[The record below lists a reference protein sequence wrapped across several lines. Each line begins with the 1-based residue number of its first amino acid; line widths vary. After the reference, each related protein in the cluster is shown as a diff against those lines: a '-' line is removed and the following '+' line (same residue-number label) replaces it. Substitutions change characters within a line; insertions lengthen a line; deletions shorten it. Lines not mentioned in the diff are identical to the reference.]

1 MFSYTHHFSALSR
14 MLGLSVG
21 IFFSISTHIFA
32 QKNQKENFNQQ
43 ITFTGDN
50 NFLLFNGDD
59 GYYTSGVFLRYDRLR
74 SKSLHKKQVF
84 SFELGQQL
92 YTAYSRKILPNP
104 TSQFPGGLSQIDRP
118 VAGYLFAKSSL
129 STVFNNNILLSVG
142 VSAGSVGNHSYGR
155 EIYAFWHSVVGVK
168 SHWNWVWDY
177 QVEDKLGANAH
188 VTVALPVV
196 HNNQRFQLTPVTEAT
211 AGTSFTELTQAVVIQ
226 YGRLLK
232 MHNSSFWQTRLQSN
246 SDPENNTFELFLYLK
261 PAITYQLYN
270 ATIEG
275 SRYASE
281 QRGIT
286 DKPMSWVGSYTAG
299 LCFAKARYSLSYQ
312 FVVQTREAKR
322 QFHHQ
327 SHASISM
334 TYRFGN

>member
-1 MFSYTHHFSALSR
+1 MVY
-14 MLGLSVG
+14 
-21 IFFSISTHIFA
+21 A
-32 QKNQKENFNQQ
+32 QEDHNATFNQQ
-43 ITFTGDN
+43 FTFTSDN

-74 SKSLHKKQVF
+74 SRSLRRKQIF

-92 YTAYSRKILPNP
+92 YTAHSRKILPNP

-118 VAGYLFAKSSL
+118 VAGYLFAKTAL
-129 STVFNNNILLSVG
+129 STVFNNNILLIVG
-142 VSAGSVGNHSYGR
+142 VSAGSIGNHSYGR
-155 EIYAFWHSVVGVK
+155 EIYIFWHEAIGVK
-168 SHWNWVWDY
+168 SHWNWVWDH
-177 QVEDKLGANAH
+177 QLEDKLGANLH
-188 VTVALPVV
+188 GTVALPVV
-196 HNNQRFQLTPVTEAT
+196 YTSNRFQLTPVTEIT

-226 YGRLLK
+226 YGRLLRI
-232 MHNSSFWQTRLQSN
+232 HNSSFWQTRMQ
-246 SDPENNTFELFLYLK
+246 NNPDAEGTASELFLYLK
-261 PAITYQLYN
+261 PALTYQLYN

-275 SRYASE
+275 GRFTSE

-299 LCFAKARYSLSYQ
+299 LCFAKARYSLAYQ
-312 FVVQTREAKR
+312 FTVQTREAKR

-327 SHASISM
+327 SHGSISM